1 MSKNKQFAIIVS
13 AIQLIAAMMIL
24 SSKHADIHWLCV
36 WNLITTCM
44 IIYKYLSDDE

>member
-13 AIQLIAAMMIL
+13 AIQLISAMMIL
-24 SSKHADIHWLCV
+24 SCRYSDVHWLCIF
-36 WNLITTCM
+36 NMITICM